1 LRWRLGGWG
10 FLLPLGV
17 FLLLLVSFLFAF
29 AGQLGLTKTLKFV
42 WFHVKL
48 RFSRDGVVLGRC
60 WVVAAQVF
68 ARYVLAD
75 FFSTIS
81 HCPWRDFIS
90 FSNGEKET
98 KQRKRLS
105 TDGT

>member
-1 LRWRLGGWG
+1 LGGVGGLAIGTNAKGGALALG
-10 FLLPLGV
+10 FFEGW
-17 FLLLLVSFLFAF
+17 
-29 AGQLGLTKTLKFV
+29 T
-42 WFHVKL
+42 W
-48 RFSRDGVVLGRC
+48 C
-60 WVVAAQVF
+60 WVAAF
-68 ARYVLAD
+68 YAIARFILAD

-105 TDGT
+105 TDGS